1 MSGYEESRQ
10 CAIQAIHRLIAR
22 IEEEHRESDL
32 WERHYF
38 WAAIELLAAKRF
50 IRVRAEIDY
59 ALEPPDKRGAAP
71 PVSDSPILQ
80 RLTLA
85 MMKKELEAASR
96 LSPDQ

>member
-1 MSGYEESRQ
+1 MSSYEESRQ
-10 CAIQAIHRLIAR
+10 CAIQAIHGLIAK
-22 IEEEHRESDL
+22 IEEEHREPDL
-32 WERHYF
+32 CERHFF

-50 IRVRAEIDY
+50 IRVQAEIEY

-80 RLTLA
+80 RLPLA

-96 LSPDQ
+96 LLPYQ